1 MYLSTRASTQ
11 STASLTII
19 KHSTFNIKNK
29 IKMLLLILILVGVL
43 SAIALLIILWDFF
56 KHGGAAVLD
65 PEHPGRIITMKEAKA
80 RKKK

>member
-1 MYLSTRASTQ
+1 M
-11 STASLTII
+11 TII

-43 SAIALLIILWDFF
+43 SVIALLIILWDFF
-56 KHGGAAVLD
+56 KHGGAAVWD
-65 PEHPGRIITMKEAKA
+65 TEHPGRIITQKVAKN